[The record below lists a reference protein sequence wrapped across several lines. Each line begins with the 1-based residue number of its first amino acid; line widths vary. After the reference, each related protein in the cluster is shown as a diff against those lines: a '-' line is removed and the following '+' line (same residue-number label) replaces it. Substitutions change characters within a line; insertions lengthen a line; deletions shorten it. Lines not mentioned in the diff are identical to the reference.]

1 MHVSFIYLALYFFK
15 YIFKIKIYLKKLLQ
29 LYLKNHSIMSLYLN
43 NIRLFYGNICNWF
56 VNNYILIYSIKKMAH
71 EYFNE
76 NKIYVLLL

>member
-1 MHVSFIYLALYFFK
+1 
-15 YIFKIKIYLKKLLQ
+15 
-29 LYLKNHSIMSLYLN
+29 MSLYLN